1 MVITMKE
8 ATSIS
13 YIESGTHAKQF
24 DFSKYNSLLI
34 VAGVLLIILS
44 VLL

>member
-1 MVITMKE
+1 MKE
-8 ATSIS
+8 ATSIN
-13 YIESGTHAKQF
+13 YIENAAQTQF

-34 VAGVLLIILS
+34 VSGVLLIILS